1 MSGKTETIDSTTLRV
16 LWDSYLPMGAICQHF
31 TITVH
36 QLVRLREV
44 WELPPRNDR
53 KRRYKPSR
61 LERMLDPDEDELAA
75 SEASLDLAPMVA
87 ERVTCVQVTWSDE
100 VRAERQVVKAE
111 PFRLARLE
119 TPDEMRDFVD
129 DLNREGAW

>member
-1 MSGKTETIDSTTLRV
+1 MAGKTATIDATTLRV

-87 ERVTCVQVTWSDE
+87 ERVTVVHATWSPTDW
-100 VRAERQVVKAE
+100 AERQAVKPE
-111 PFRLARLE
+111 PFRLARFA
-119 TPDEMRDFVD
+119 TPDEARDLVD
-129 DLNREGAW
+129 EPAEGEW

>member
-1 MSGKTETIDSTTLRV
+1 MAGNTAVIDRAMLEIQ
-16 LWDSYLPMGAICQHF
+16 WASYMPLGQVAQF
-31 TITVH
+31 WSVSSH
-36 QLVRLREV
+36 QLIRLREV
-44 WELPPRNDR
+44 WGLPPRNDR

-87 ERVTCVQVTWSDE
+87 ERVTCVQVTWSEE

-129 DLNREGAW
+129 GLNDEAEW

>member
-1 MSGKTETIDSTTLRV
+1 MAGKTATIDATTLRA

-36 QLVRLREV
+36 QLVRLRV
-44 WELPPRNDR
+44 AWELPPRNDR

-61 LERMLDPDEDELAA
+61 DERLLDPDPDELAA

-87 ERVTCVQVTWSDE
+87 ERVTEVHATWTPA
-100 VRAERQVVKAE
+100 RWAEAQAVKPE
-111 PFRLARLE
+111 PFRLARFA
-119 TPDEMRDFVD
+119 TPDEARDLVD
-129 DLNREGAW
+129 EPAEGEW